1 VERESLAP
9 VILLVEDNQADVL
22 LTLRAF
28 KKGGMSN
35 EIVVARDGQE
45 ALDYLFGTGPF
56 ADREN
61 FVLPAVVL
69 LDLRLP
75 RVSGLDVLRRIRT
88 DPRTHH
94 QPVVIL
100 TSSNEDRDVVAGY
113 DSGANA
119 YVRKPVEF
127 VAFAEAARALGF
139 FWLMVNRLAAT

>member
-1 VERESLAP
+1 VERDKNAR

-28 KKGGMSN
+28 KKSGMSN
-35 EIVVARDGQE
+35 EIVVMRDGQE

-69 LDLRLP
+69 LDLQLP
-75 RVSGLDVLRRIRT
+75 RVSGLDVLRRIRS
-88 DPRTHH
+88 DPRTYH

-100 TSSNEDRDVVAGY
+100 TSSNEDRDVVAGC
-113 DSGANA
+113 DSGTNA

-127 VAFAEAARALGF
+127 VAFAGAARALGF
-139 FWLMVNRLAAT
+139 FWLMVNRLPAK